1 YLVALIF
8 LCYPYL
14 LSRYV
19 LALFLLFLGYFLI
32 ILNTPDIIM
41 IDRPVSLP
49 PDEIIPIGI
58 ERDKILSNKNDFLK
72 FTLLTIATIIGIFF
86 NILWEKSS
94 DEKKKIF
101 SLNSLKPLL
110 ISPIV
115 LASIWGTS
123 LHISD
128 QVSMVL
134 FAFQNGFFWQGVFNK
149 QTSQFK

>member
-1 YLVALIF
+1 
-8 LCYPYL
+8 
-14 LSRYV
+14 
-19 LALFLLFLGYFLI
+19 
-32 ILNTPDIIM
+32 M